1 MIRPSLHYS
10 LQKLGDNALPQV
22 EFGVWAWKMEAQD
35 GKLDKK
41 AEIGQLDQNHAL
53 LRAAGRVTDDRRR
66 TEIERASERF
76 QRKETSL
83 ARQRHQDSTKR
94 EKAAGERKQAS
105 RRVPVA
111 AVGAIE
117 IRIPIK
123 SRQIM
128 GPRKEGAARGSFSVS
143 RAFVR
148 V

>member
-1 MIRPSLHYS
+1 
-10 LQKLGDNALPQV
+10 
-22 EFGVWAWKMEAQD
+22 MEAQD

-66 TEIERASERF
+66 TEIERASAFKERRPRSLDNVIKI
-76 QRKETSL
+76 QQSEKRRRAKEN
-83 ARQRHQDSTKR
+83 RPR
-94 EKAAGERKQAS
+94 
-105 RRVPVA
+105 
-111 AVGAIE
+111 VGAIE

-128 GPRKEGAARGSFSVS
+128 GPRKEGAARGSFSAS